1 MGIVYLGYEYKF
13 IPGSYRREPRE
24 HIDYNYA
31 KKYFLKDYSY
41 SIRSSSS
48 KPLKIL
54 DLPAKNKL
62 TIFLYN
68 IILFIRFYIRRPF
81 TNVKNKR

>member
-1 MGIVYLGYEYKF
+1 MGIVYLDYDYKF
-13 IPGSYRREPRE
+13 IPGSYQREPRE

-41 SIRSSSS
+41 SIRSASN

-54 DLPAKNKL
+54 DLPAKSKS
-62 TIFLYN
+62 TILLYN
-68 IILFIRFYIRRPF
+68 ITLFIRFYIRRLF
-81 TNVKNKR
+81 TSVKNK